1 MEVSLTSFRRL
12 RIGILSNLKLRLR
25 TKLVSWF
32 LVASI
37 LPLLVAGYLAY
48 QAVNQQAE
56 QAAFREVVNIA
67 GSASQAVTEFMN
79 SRCTEILIRSRERL
93 IAESLT
99 ISEVREDV
107 SLSLLDEVKLSGAY
121 EFVVLVDA
129 QTGMPVAASSPEVNS
144 MDFSKTTV
152 FTEAKSGKLG
162 LGGLEQNK
170 IVNEMSKESNGW
182 TFPIAAPVK
191 IGDQINGVLIAYLR
205 WKPLE
210 VLLTRIP
217 VGQTGYVF
225 IVDRL
230 GRFILHRDRGL
241 YGLGLKDSQIKL
253 EQLWE
258 AAQER
263 KTFSKYEFTKP
274 GDKESVSKT
283 VGIAYPGSVGNLPD
297 LGWKVFATVPS
308 SEILLLPNILGA
320 LGLIGLVVAALVFI
334 LAVILATRISG
345 PIAAIAAVIR
355 KVAAGDLTVATPN
368 ISRGDEIGDLV
379 EAFGDLREGFRTQ
392 INRVMQTVNTLASS
406 SAEVVATA
414 AQVAISSTQTS
425 SAVTEIATTVEQ
437 VKQSAKVG
445 SDKAKIVA
453 QDSRESVSVAESG
466 MESTERTI
474 GKINLIKGEM
484 ESISET
490 VVSLSEHSQQIGAII
505 ATVQDIADQSKL
517 LSVNA
522 SIEAARAGDYGKGFA
537 VVAQEIKS
545 LADQSK
551 QATERIRSILE
562 DTQKRV
568 GAVVMAAEQGG
579 KAVESGV
586 AASVQTGEIIGR
598 LSGNVSS
605 SSQAASLIQAS
616 IEQQSVGV
624 AQISTAMVSVEE
636 AMRQIKDG
644 TGQLEAEAQR
654 LGDLGEELKGSI
666 QHYKL

>member
-1 MEVSLTSFRRL
+1 M
-12 RIGILSNLKLRLR
+12 
-25 TKLVSWF
+25 
-32 LVASI
+32 
-37 LPLLVAGYLAY
+37 
-48 QAVNQQAE
+48 
-56 QAAFREVVNIA
+56 
-67 GSASQAVTEFMN
+67 
-79 SRCTEILIRSRERL
+79 
-93 IAESLT
+93 
-99 ISEVREDV
+99 
-107 SLSLLDEVKLSGAY
+107 
-121 EFVVLVDA
+121 DA
-129 QTGMPVAASSPEVNS
+129 
-144 MDFSKTTV
+144 
-152 FTEAKSGKLG
+152 
-162 LGGLEQNK
+162 
-170 IVNEMSKESNGW
+170 
-182 TFPIAAPVK
+182 PIAAPVK
-191 IGDQINGVLIAYLR
+191 IADKVAGVLIAYLR

-210 VLLTRIP
+210 DLLTGIR

-225 IVDRL
+225 VVDRL
-230 GRFILHRDRGL
+230 GRFILHPDRGL
-241 YGLGLKDSQIKL
+241 YGLELKSSQIKL

-258 AAQER
+258 AVQER

-274 GDKESVSKT
+274 GSAESESKT
-283 VGIAYPGSVGNLPD
+283 VGIAYPGSVGNLPN
-297 LGWKVFATVPS
+297 LEWKVFATVPS
-308 SEILLLPNILGA
+308 SEILLLPNILGTLGVIA
-320 LGLIGLVVAALVFI
+320 LAVAALVFI
-334 LAVILATRISG
+334 LSIILATTISR

-355 KVAAGDLTVATPN
+355 KVAAGDLTVTTPN

-379 EAFGDLREGFRTQ
+379 EAFGDLRDGFRTQ

-406 SAEVVATA
+406 SADVVATA
-414 AQVAISSTQTS
+414 AQVAISSAQTS
-425 SAVTEIATTVEQ
+425 SAVTEVATTVEQ
-437 VKQSAKVG
+437 VKQSAKMG
-445 SDKAKIVA
+445 SDKARIVA

-474 GKINLIKGEM
+474 EKINLIKDQM
-484 ESISET
+484 ESIRET

-551 QATERIRSILE
+551 QATERVRSILE

-586 AASVQTGEIIGR
+586 AASVQSGEVIGR
-598 LSGNVSS
+598 LSGTVVS

-616 IEQQSVGV
+616 IEQQSIGV

-636 AMRQIKDG
+636 AMRQIKDS
-644 TGQLEAEAQR
+644 TGQLEAAAQR
-654 LGDLGEELKGSI
+654 LGDLGGELKDSV

>member
-1 MEVSLTSFRRL
+1 L
-12 RIGILSNLKLRLR
+12 RIGILSNLNLRLR

-56 QAAFREVVNIA
+56 DAAFREVVTIA
-67 GSASQAVTEFMN
+67 HFASQAVTEFMN
-79 SRCTEILIRSRERL
+79 SRCTEVIIRSRERL
-93 IAESLT
+93 IGESLT
-99 ISEVREDV
+99 ISEVREDA

-121 EFVVLVDA
+121 EFMVLVDA
-129 QTGMPVAASSPEVNS
+129 QTGMPVAASSPEVTNV
-144 MDFSKTTV
+144 DFSKSTV
-152 FTEAKSGKLG
+152 FAEAKSGKLG
-162 LGGLEQNK
+162 LGALEQNRIAQK
-170 IVNEMSKESNGW
+170 VSKESNGW

-191 IGDQINGVLIAYLR
+191 VGDKVAGVLIAYLR

-210 VLLTRIP
+210 ELLTRIP
-217 VGQTGYVF
+217 VGKTGYVF
-225 IVDRL
+225 VVDRL
-230 GRFILHRDRGL
+230 GRFILDTDRGL
-241 YGLGLKDSQIKL
+241 YGLELKGSQIKL

-258 AAQER
+258 AVQER

-274 GDKESVSKT
+274 GSAESESKT
-283 VGIAYPGSVGNLPD
+283 VGIAYPGSVGNLPN
-297 LGWKVFATVPS
+297 LEWKVFATVPS
-308 SEILLLPNILGA
+308 NEILLLPNILGT

-334 LAVILATRISG
+334 LSIILATRISG

-355 KVAAGDLTVATPN
+355 KVAAGDLTVATPD

-379 EAFGDLREGFRTQ
+379 EAFGDLREGLRTQ
-392 INRVMQTVNTLASS
+392 IYRVMQTVNTLASS

-414 AQVAISSTQTS
+414 AQVAVSSTQTS
-425 SAVTEIATTVEQ
+425 SAVTEVATTVEQ

-445 SDKAKIVA
+445 SDKARIVA
-453 QDSRESVSVAESG
+453 QDSRESVNVAESG

-474 GKINLIKGEM
+474 EKINLIKDEM
-484 ESISET
+484 KSISET

-551 QATERIRSILE
+551 QATERVRGILE

-586 AASVQTGEIIGR
+586 AASVQSGEAIGR
-598 LSGNVSS
+598 LSGAVAS

-636 AMRQIKDG
+636 AMRQIKDS
-644 TGQLEAEAQR
+644 TGQLELEAQK
-654 LGDLGEELKGSI
+654 LGDLGKELKDSV